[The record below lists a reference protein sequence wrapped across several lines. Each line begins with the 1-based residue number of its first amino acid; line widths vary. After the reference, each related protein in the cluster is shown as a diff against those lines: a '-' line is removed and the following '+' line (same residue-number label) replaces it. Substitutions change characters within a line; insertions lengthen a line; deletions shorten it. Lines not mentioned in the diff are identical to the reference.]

1 MAINFRKYKAF
12 IRFPKTVVQ
21 SPRLLF
27 PLQLR
32 ADGRYAAEHQ
42 KQQGAGLVVERG
54 EKNARLQACS
64 IDGRN
69 GQGNQ
74 IVVGSESARDRH
86 QGRKASHGRNVEG
99 IGEIQML

>member
-1 MAINFRKYKAF
+1 MTVNFMAINFRKYKAF

-42 KQQGAGLVVERG
+42 KQQGAGLVVEGG
-54 EKNARLQACS
+54 EKDAGLPACTV
-64 IDGRN
+64 DGRN
-69 GQGNQ
+69 RQCNQ
-74 IVVGSESARDRH
+74 VVVSTESAGHRD
-86 QGRKASHGRNVEG
+86 QGG
-99 IGEIQML
+99 